1 MVCNGKT
8 NCPSEKG
15 LLGSLCQIN
24 PLGGIWMRLF
34 DILFSPFFSVPTLVK
49 LYAVPFFTSIHLQH
63 LNVTVPTPFGG
74 NFPANSI
81 FDHSLTIPGTVY
93 EAFSHWPH
101 TNAGSCFS
109 TNTYTH
115 LNRYCTSVCI
125 CN

>member
-1 MVCNGKT
+1 MVCNGRT
-8 NCPSEKG
+8 YCPSEKG

-34 DILFSPFFSVPTLVK
+34 DILFSPFFFCTHFGQAICSPLFYKYTPPAFK
-49 LYAVPFFTSIHLQH
+49 CYGTYPFRGELSSQFHFWPLPY
-63 LNVTVPTPFGG
+63 N
-74 NFPANSI
+74 
-81 FDHSLTIPGTVY
+81 PGDRI
-93 EAFSHWPH
+93 WPH

>member
-34 DILFSPFFSVPTLVK
+34 DILFPPLFFCTHFGQAICGPLFYRYTPPAFK
-49 LYAVPFFTSIHLQH
+49 CYG
-63 LNVTVPTPFGG
+63 TPFGG
-74 NFPANSI
+74 SFPANSI
-81 FDHSLTIPGTVY
+81 FGHSLTIPGTVY